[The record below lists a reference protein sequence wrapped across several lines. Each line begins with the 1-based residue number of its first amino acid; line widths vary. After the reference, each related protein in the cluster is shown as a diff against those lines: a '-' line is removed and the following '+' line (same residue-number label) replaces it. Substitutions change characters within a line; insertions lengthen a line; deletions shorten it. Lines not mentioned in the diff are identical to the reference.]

1 MKIDSKIDE
10 MYMLRERKKG
20 LSNQIKEI
28 DAELSACETWLLGRY
43 KEVGTTTSR
52 GTLASATVA
61 EAVVPNIVDWGAV
74 SEWIM
79 QNDGVYLCH
88 RRISAGPWK
97 ELKDAGI
104 EIPGIEPF
112 TKTSI
117 SLRKLKD

>member
-1 MKIDSKIDE
+1 MKIDDKIDE

-28 DAELSACETWLLGRY
+28 DAELAECEAWLLSRY
-43 KEVGTTTSR
+43 QEVGTTTSR

-79 QNDGVYLCH
+79 ENDGVYLCH

-97 ELKDAGI
+97 ELMDAGTT
-104 EIPGIEPF
+104 IPGIEAY
-112 TKTSI
+112 TKTTI